1 MSPSCNLATKA
12 AAVAL
17 AAALAAAHTVTTT
30 TEAATTIASSS
41 TLRSISHRRLRGIR
55 GRGLATA
62 TETLGDVAAALAEA
76 AARSSSNATQQE
88 DNNNEDADMAPRIV
102 GGYVAPDGMY
112 PFFVQ
117 GQGCGGTLVARD
129 VVLSAAHCAD
139 AFYDTVLVGNTRYNV
154 VTDNAQERSI
164 VSNMVTHPQ
173 FDISTMVYDYML
185 FKIEAVTEP
194 GIVPASLNADPS
206 NPADGQ
212 LLTVVGFGT
221 TQEGGDMSYL
231 LQHVLLQAV
240 STDECERQLESQLDD
255 DDLLSSGTTTTTT
268 LVRDDV
274 MLCAGISGG
283 GYDSCQGDSGGPLL
297 DSDQQVVGIVSWGF
311 GCAQPDS
318 PGVYSR
324 VSGEIDWIR
333 STVCSLSDDPPSY
346 CDQPNNNDDD
356 DPTGDDDD
364 GGGDGPTVAP
374 STAPPSES
382 PVPTALP
389 STEPPSTPYGDDDDD
404 GATGTDDNWDDGTT
418 GADDDAPADDNGAG
432 SDDTAGCWWCFWV

>member
-12 AAVAL
+12 AAVVV
-17 AAALAAAHTVTTT
+17 AAALAASNTMTTT

-62 TETLGDVAAALAEA
+62 TATAKEALGDAAAAPAKAEA
-76 AARSSSNATQQE
+76 ARSSNATQQQDE
-88 DNNNEDADMAPRIV
+88 DNVEMAPRIV

-139 AFYDTVLVGNTRYNV
+139 AFSGTVIVGNTRYNV
-154 VTDNAQERSI
+154 VTDNAQERTILSD
-164 VSNMVTHPQ
+164 MYTHPQ
-173 FDISTMVYDYML
+173 FDINTMVYDYML

-194 GIVPASLNADPS
+194 GIVPASLNADAS
-206 NPADGQ
+206 NPTDGQ
-212 LLTVVGFGT
+212 VLTVVGFGT
-221 TQEGGDMSYL
+221 TQEGGDMSDL

-255 DDLLSSGTTTTTT
+255 DDLLSGTTTT

-274 MLCAGISGG
+274 MLCAGINEG

-324 VSGEIDWIR
+324 VSGEIGWIR

-346 CDQPNNNDDD
+346 CDPTNDDD
-356 DPTGDDDD
+356 DDPAAGDDDGD
-364 GGGDGPTVAP
+364 GGDGPTVAP

-389 STEPPSTPYGDDDDD
+389 STEPPSTPYGDDDD
-404 GATGTDDNWDDGTT
+404 GATGADDYWDDGTT
-418 GADDDAPADDNGAG
+418 GADDAPADDDGAG
-432 SDDTAGCWWCFWV
+432 SDDTTGCWWCFWN

>member
-1 MSPSCNLATKA
+1 MTTK
-12 AAVAL
+12 
-17 AAALAAAHTVTTT
+17 
-30 TEAATTIASSS
+30 EA
-41 TLRSISHRRLRGIR
+41 
-55 GRGLATA
+55 
-62 TETLGDVAAALAEA
+62 LGDVAAALAEA
-76 AARSSSNATQQE
+76 AAPSNNATQQQDE
-88 DNNNEDADMAPRIV
+88 DNADMAPRIV
-102 GGYVAPDGMY
+102 GGYVAPDGLY

-139 AFYDTVLVGNTRYNV
+139 AFDGTVIVGNTRYNV

-164 VSNMVTHPQ
+164 LSDMYTHPQ
-173 FDISTMVYDYML
+173 FDINTMVYDYML
-185 FKIEAVTEP
+185 FKIEPVTEP

-212 LLTVVGFGT
+212 VLTVVGFGT
-221 TQEGGDMSYL
+221 TQEGGDMSDL

-240 STDECERQLESQLDD
+240 STDACERQLESQLDD
-255 DDLLSSGTTTTTT
+255 DDLLSSGTTTTIT

-274 MLCAGISGG
+274 MLCAGINEG

-297 DSDQQVVGIVSWGF
+297 DSDQHVVGIVSWGF

-324 VSGEIDWIR
+324 VSGEIDWIQ

-346 CDQPNNNDDD
+346 CDQQNNNDDATTGGD
-356 DPTGDDDD
+356 DNNGGDDDD
-364 GGGDGPTVAP
+364 QGPTVAP

-382 PVPTALP
+382 PVPTALL
-389 STEPPSTPYGDDDDD
+389 STEPPSTAYGDDNGGTT
-404 GATGTDDNWDDGTT
+404 GADDNWDDGTAGT
-418 GADDDAPADDNGAG
+418 DDAPAADDGAG
-432 SDDTAGCWWCFWV
+432 SDDTTGCWWCFWV